1 MRTYRET
8 YDEARA
14 RLTGSGDAEA
24 DLDARILLEETCGTD
39 YGTLFTDGGREVTD
53 GEYRRYTEWIDL
65 RAAHRPVAYILGKQE
80 FMGLPFRIDR
90 HVLIPNQDT
99 ENLVEEAMKELHDG
113 MRILDLCTGS
123 GCILLSL
130 LHYSN
135 GCTGIGTDL
144 SADALEVARGNG
156 EALGLSDR
164 AVFLQGD
171 LFDALDGRTKTM
183 PSEAALLQTVRSDNA
198 PAESERPDGCFQMI
212 VSNPPYIRS
221 GEIET
226 LAPEVKTE
234 EPHMALDGGPDGLL
248 FYRRII
254 TGAPAFLAVGGL
266 LLMEI
271 GADEGE
277 AVGGLL
283 RDGGFLDVQVLKDY
297 GGHDRVVRG
306 ECGLMAKHAG
316 RNEG

>member
-14 RLTGSGDAEA
+14 KLTGSGDAEA
-24 DLDARILLEETCGTD
+24 DLDARILLEETCGTG
-39 YGTLFTDGGREVTD
+39 YGTLLADGGREVTD
-53 GEYRRYTEWIDL
+53 GEYRRYAEWIEL

-130 LHYSN
+130 LHFSN

-144 SADALEVARGNG
+144 SAEALEVARGNG

-171 LFDALDGRTKTM
+171 LFDALDGRAQTM
-183 PSEAALLQTVRSDNA
+183 SAKAVPEEREQ
-198 PAESERPDGCFQMI
+198 PAGCFQMI

-221 GEIET
+221 GEIAA

-254 TGAPAFLAVGGL
+254 AGAPAFLAVGGL

-283 RDGGFLDVQVLKDY
+283 RDGGFLDVQILKDY

-306 ECGLMAKHAG
+306 ECGLTAKHAG